1 VRRWALLAAVLAL
14 LGADWGYPEGSNWP
28 GGASRSSSQSARAL
42 TLTATLDVPS
52 HAAPWTPTITASVFG
67 YFGEQVFHYYCFAG
81 DIERVTPST
90 FGTKVGDATQY
101 ILDATCPEYTIP
113 GDYVITVWIE
123 RAGVVIGDDVT
134 LHIDAAAGQVR
145 IAAADTDPE
154 ACAIP
159 CSDLTVSALG
169 YNGTTSYTWKADLDD
184 SCASATTVCSNA
196 CWETTLGTGNFL
208 EDAALPDFSGVGLK
222 QMRLCVLDAAP
233 SSAFV
238 QVPFE
243 ATSAA
248 ADLACTA
255 VASPAS
261 SATNPLNNV
270 ALEVDCDGGTSAA
283 GCDLTFD
290 CDIAVAGSAPT
301 SLYTNS
307 FATTGA
313 AGCDDATSSS
323 GTTSCAGG
331 TAQVGTGGATTNAIF
346 FHNQYVSATEQFVD
360 VDDMTVLTD
369 SSNPNQNRLNLR
381 DDATTKYLFQTA
393 NPATNTGRLTCPGSS
408 CTTPSSM
415 YTDGVAF
422 DFTIH
427 VQDTTTGRA
436 ELLDSAGVQLCQCN
450 GNAAGDVDGFVLN
463 GGQAIISFGAVNV
476 RVPGGGSTDPTP
488 VTANTTWPF
497 NTQTEATENC
507 DGYTAT
513 STTARATVACAD
525 SEVLQ
530 YDIPVQV
537 TAAPTF
543 SITSLTPDIGTTCT
557 IPDCIMRELTMVY
570 AGTATGTVSG
580 IACTLVNGSDSAVL
594 TTTTDAASPYTLAAE
609 GGWAGFDYDESGTYA
624 IRCEATRQGV
634 TANRTINLQA
644 NDPPVEV
651 TDLQAAPIQTDR
663 STAPGGNPSA
673 DTVTILDAADGAV
686 AFTCTE
692 ADASGIVTYSALS
705 GTTPL
710 TITRTYTTSTKA
722 SGSYRTVLTCTRTGA
737 TTDTAVA
744 TVDVV
749 VTNPTPG
756 TPSWSAGRNASG
768 QLLLYTGKIGASPT
782 VAARYDRVYGVAT
795 NRFFNS
801 QNEPSTISDIHVLR
815 NSRLRPPAV
824 TQSGDQPD
832 VININYGT
840 RRFSKWWLIKQVTLE
855 RAFFTFTGPHGDV
868 HQTQTAGTNRFVYE
882 AIVFQN
888 SRLQDSGSGQISW
901 NTGMGDGDGGQF
913 KWWVMH
919 DVYAGTTAEG
929 VAVCEALR
937 AASNCSDVSCT
948 FNCSG
953 KRINLPGNA
962 SGTVAR
968 WLVNVDGNPHFEGGS
983 AASPTNE
990 PLIMIPPTGQ
1000 TCSSATST
1008 PYDVVSSQAPN
1019 DRHCYNTINAAL
1031 AAGWEEFPFARLA
1044 CGGWANPAT
1053 DAPGCVSGY
1062 GYAP

>member
-1 VRRWALLAAVLAL
+1 VRRWALIAAALAL
-14 LGADWGYPEGSNWP
+14 LGVDWGYPEGRNWP
-28 GGASRSSSQSARAL
+28 GGGSRASVQSARAL
-42 TLTATLDVPS
+42 TLTATLDEVS
-52 HAAPWTPTITASVFG
+52 HAAPFSPTITASVFG
-67 YFGEQVFHYYCFAG
+67 YFGEQVFHYTCFAG

-90 FGTKVGDATQY
+90 FGTQVGDATQY
-101 ILDATCPEYTIP
+101 ILGATCPDYTIP

-123 RAGVVIGDDVT
+123 QAGRVIGDDVT
-134 LHIDAAAGQVR
+134 LHIDAAPGQVR
-145 IAAADTDPE
+145 VAAADTDPDE
-154 ACAIP
+154 CAIP
-159 CSDLTVSALG
+159 CSDLTVSALA

-184 SCASATTVCSNA
+184 SCASATTVCSNG
-196 CWETTLGTGNFL
+196 CWETALGSEADGFL
-208 EDAALPDFSGVGLK
+208 EDAALPDFAGVGLK

-233 SSAFV
+233 SSAFI

-255 VASPAS
+255 VASPATS
-261 SATNPLNNV
+261 GTSPLNNV
-270 ALEVDCDGGTSAA
+270 ALEVDCDGGTSAD

-290 CDIAVAGSAPT
+290 CDIATAGSAPT

-313 AGCDDATSSS
+313 AGCDDATSST

-331 TAQVGTGGATTNAIF
+331 TAQVGTGASTTHAIF
-346 FHNQYVSATEQFVD
+346 FHNQYVSATEQFID
-360 VDDMTVLTD
+360 VDDLTVLTD
-369 SSNPNQNRLNLR
+369 SSLTNQNRLNLR
-381 DDATTKYLFQTA
+381 DDASSKYVYQTA

-408 CTTPSSM
+408 CTTPAAM
-415 YTDGVAF
+415 YTDGVPF

-427 VQDTTTGRA
+427 IQDTTTGRA
-436 ELLDSAGVQLCQCN
+436 ELLDSGGNSLCQCN

-463 GGQAIISFGAVNV
+463 GGTAILSFGAVNV

-507 DGYTAT
+507 DGYTAL
-513 STTARATVACAD
+513 STTARATVACPD

-530 YDIPVQV
+530 YDVPVQV
-537 TAAPTF
+537 TVAPTF
-543 SITSLTPDIGTTCT
+543 SISSLTPDIGNTCT
-557 IPDCIMRELTMVY
+557 LPDCIVRELTMVY

-580 IACTLVNGSDSAVL
+580 IACTLVNGTESAVL
-594 TTTTDAASPYTLAAE
+594 TTTTDAASPFTLASE
-609 GGWAGFDYDESGTYA
+609 GGWTGFEYEESGTYA
-624 IRCEATRQGV
+624 VRCQATRQGV
-634 TANRTINLQA
+634 TANRTINIQA
-644 NDPPVEV
+644 NDEPVVV
-651 TDLQAAPIQTDR
+651 TDLQAAPLQTDR
-663 STAPGGNPSA
+663 TTAPGGNPSA
-673 DTVTILDAADGAV
+673 DTVTVIDAADGAV

-692 ADASGIVTYSALS
+692 NDPNSIVTYSGLT
-705 GTTPL
+705 GTTPATL
-710 TITRTYTTSTKA
+710 TRTYTTSAKA
-722 SGSYRTVLTCTRTGA
+722 SGSYHAVLNCTRDGA
-737 TTDTAVA
+737 TTDTASA

-768 QLLLYTGKIGASPT
+768 QLLLYTGKIGQSPT
-782 VAARYDRVYGVAT
+782 IAARYDRVYGVAT

-801 QNEPSTISDIHVLR
+801 ANEPSTIADTHVLR
-815 NSRLRPPAV
+815 NSRLRPAPDN
-824 TQSGDQPD
+824 GQPD

-840 RRFSKWWLIKQVTLE
+840 RRYSKWWLIKQVTLE
-855 RAFFTFTGPHGDV
+855 RGFMTITGPHADV
-868 HQTQTAGTNRFVYE
+868 HQTQTAGTDRFVFE
-882 AIVFQN
+882 ALIFQN
-888 SRLQDSGSGQISW
+888 TRVQDAGSGQLSW
-901 NTGMGDGDGGQF
+901 NTGMGNGGIGQF

-937 AASNCSDVSCT
+937 AASNCTASSCT

-968 WLVNVDGNPHFEGGS
+968 WIVNVDGNPHFEGGS
-983 AASPTNE
+983 SSSPTNE

-1000 TCSSATST
+1000 TCSSATAT
-1008 PYDVVSSQAPN
+1008 PYDVGAFQAPN
-1019 DRHCYNTINAAL
+1019 DRHCYNTINAAI